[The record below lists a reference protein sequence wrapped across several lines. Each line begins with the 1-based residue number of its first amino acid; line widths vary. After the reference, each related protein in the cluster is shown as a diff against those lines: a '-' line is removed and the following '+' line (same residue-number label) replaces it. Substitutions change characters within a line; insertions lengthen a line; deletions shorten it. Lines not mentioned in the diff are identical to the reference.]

1 MYKCILG
8 KQDGEINNRKNWL
21 CFSLTNVKD
30 FFSLSAVFFSTFP
43 GKLIPV

>member
-8 KQDGEINNRKNWL
+8 KQDGEINKL